1 MHDDVFQM
9 YLEEMKAIPATTPE
23 EEAELLKQ
31 LMAGDASVKNR
42 LLEGRLQYLAELVR
56 PYSGQ
61 SLPISDLI
69 QEANMV
75 LLLLL
80 EEYTGGD
87 FEGLLKERVEA
98 AVAAALQEEKESDQA
113 GEEML
118 ARINVLKRVSEE
130 LSEELGREANVTE
143 LAAKMKMTEDEI
155 KDIMKWT
162 LDAMTVS
169 PDAEEN

>member
-9 YLEEMKAIPATTPE
+9 YLEEMSAIPATTPE
-23 EEAELLKQ
+23 EERELLER
-31 LMAGDASVKNR
+31 LLSGDVSVKER
-42 LLEGRLQYLAELVR
+42 LLEGRLGYLAELVR

-61 SLPISDLI
+61 ALPMSDLI
-69 QEANMV
+69 QEANMG

-80 EEYTGGD
+80 EEYCGGD
-87 FEGLLKERVEA
+87 FESMLKERVEA
-98 AVAAALQEEKESDQA
+98 AIAAALQEEKESDQA

-130 LSEELGREANVTE
+130 LSEELGREADVTE
-143 LAAKMKMTEDEI
+143 LAAKMKMSEDEI

-169 PDAEEN
+169 PDAENN